1 MLGIDTQYKL
11 KEFFQT
17 VAEAEL
23 QVERQRQ
30 LLATLADFEPYAAF
44 QRVNRNG
51 DDIITALEVYTF
63 LR

>member
-17 VAEAEL
+17 VADSEL

-30 LLATLADFEPYAAF
+30 VLATVQDFEPYAAF

-51 DDIITALEVYTF
+51 DEIVTALEIYSF
-63 LR
+63 LK

>member
-17 VAEAEL
+17 IAEQEL
-23 QVERQRQ
+23 AVERQRQ
-30 LLATLADFEPYAAF
+30 LLATLPDFEPYAAF

-51 DDIITALEVYTF
+51 DDIITALEIYSY

>member
-17 VAEAEL
+17 IAEQEL
-23 QVERQRQ
+23 SVERQRQ
-30 LLATLADFEPYAAF
+30 LLATLPDFEPYAAF

-51 DDIITALEVYTF
+51 DDIITALEIYSF